1 MLSQNTGNEQL
12 SNKFLALTEISNT
25 PFSQLEFSQLFAP
38 VIRKI
43 VSLVKQT
50 NVDSTMFCDQSA
62 GVFRA

>member
-1 MLSQNTGNEQL
+1 
-12 SNKFLALTEISNT
+12 LTEISNT